1 MPIDEKFIDL
11 ISKARK
17 APVMPKAF
25 WAKFDAELGT
35 RLNAAE
41 KKRISL
47 SSAVFEAITD
57 MVAVFRNAEFKRALA
72 TASVAVMVVGFSIM
86 FSMRGGPGL
95 YSVSSLDNDELVDEI
110 VILGTCDSAENMID
124 F

>member
-1 MPIDEKFIDL
+1 MPTDEKFIDL

-17 APVMPKAF
+17 APAMSKGF

-35 RLNAAE
+35 RLNSAE

-47 SSAVFEAITD
+47 PSAVFEAIED
-57 MVAVFRNAEFKRALA
+57 MVAVLRNAEFKRALA
-72 TASVAVMVVGFSIM
+72 TASVAVTVIGFSII

-95 YSVSSLDNDELVDEI
+95 YSVSSLTNDELVDEI
-110 VILGTCDSAENMID
+110 VILGTCDSGENMID

>member
-1 MPIDEKFIDL
+1 MPTDEKFIDL

-17 APVMPKAF
+17 APVMSKGF
-25 WAKFDAELGT
+25 WAKFDAELGAK
-35 RLNAAE
+35 LNAAE

-47 SSAVFEAITD
+47 PLAVFEAVED
-57 MVAVFRNAEFKRALA
+57 MAAVLRNVEFKRALA
-72 TASVAVMVVGFSIM
+72 TASVAVTVIGFSII

-95 YSVSSLDNDELVDEI
+95 YSVSSLTNDELIDEI
-110 VILGTCDSAENMID
+110 VILGTCGSGENMID